1 MACDVR
7 GRKIQDGAGTP
18 AGPSFEEQGAA
29 DEGCRVSTRERW
41 VPADVD
47 VGRPSPARIY
57 DYLLGGAHNFA
68 VDRALGD
75 ELLAAQP
82 NARRSAQQN
91 RAFLRRA
98 VLLQVRA
105 GIRQFLDIG
114 SGIPTVGNVHE
125 IAQRVAPDARVVYVD
140 RQESAVAHSRLLLDG
155 NERTAVVRADLCAP
169 HEVLNAPETRR
180 LLDFDQPIGLLMTWV
195 VHYVPPER
203 DPVGLIARYRDALVP
218 GSWLTLSHVTAD
230 LMPDRVAAVAEVL
243 SHSEDPAYPRTC
255 AEISELFTGFELVE
269 PGVVPAPAWRP
280 ERPEDAVGPRGR
292 CGIYAGVGRRT

>member
-1 MACDVR
+1 MN
-7 GRKIQDGAGTP
+7 
-18 AGPSFEEQGAA
+18 
-29 DEGCRVSTRERW
+29 TRERW

-47 VGRPSPARIY
+47 VGRPSPARVY

-75 ELLAAQP
+75 QLIAAQP

-98 VLLQVRA
+98 VLFQVNA

-140 RQESAVAHSRLLLDG
+140 RQEGAVAHGRLLLDG
-155 NERTAVVRADLCAP
+155 NDGAAVVRADLCEP
-169 HEVLNAPETRR
+169 DEVLDAPETRR

-195 VHYVPPER
+195 LHYVPPER
-203 DPVGLIARYRDALVP
+203 DPVGLLARYREALAP
-218 GSWLTLSHVTAD
+218 GSWLTLSHVAAD
-230 LMPDRVAAVAEVL
+230 VMPDRVAAVAEAL
-243 SHSEDPAYPRTC
+243 SRSEDPVFPRTYD
-255 AEISELFTGFELVE
+255 EILGLFAGFEVVA
-269 PGVVPAPAWRP
+269 PGVVPAPLWRP
-280 ERPEDAVGPRGR
+280 ERPADAAGARER